1 MSIIICM
8 TYIPAT
14 HIDLSI
20 NGLLVVATFNT
31 PCLHLLSI
39 SLNLINVNHDINKL
53 CGLVRIIRC
62 VSPKNISGGFQKWGH
77 HHIIPF

>member
-39 SLNLINVNHDINKL
+39 SLNLINVNLDIG
-53 CGLVRIIRC
+53 GLVRIIGC

-77 HHIIPF
+77 HQIIPF